1 MLGIADAEHEETAPH
16 APTLLIR
23 RMASSLAGKTL
34 PIRIV
39 PGSAAHRA
47 YGCGQAVEQ
56 FACSFGVD
64 PAFRG
69 RLEDGRL
76 KITGEDGAGRAMV
89 AELVG
94 HPFYIATLFVPQAS
108 SQPGHPHPLIVAA
121 VEAATKRGRGK

>member
-34 PIRIV
+34 PIRIA

-47 YGCGQAVEQ
+47 YGRDQVVEE

-64 PAFRG
+64 ARAG
-69 RLEDGRL
+69 LEDGRL
-76 KITGEDGAGRAMV
+76 KITGEDGEGRAM
-89 AELVG
+89 LVEIEA
-94 HPFYIATLFVPQAS
+94 HPFYIGTLFVPQAS
-108 SQPGHPHPLIVAA
+108 SRPGHPHPLIVAA